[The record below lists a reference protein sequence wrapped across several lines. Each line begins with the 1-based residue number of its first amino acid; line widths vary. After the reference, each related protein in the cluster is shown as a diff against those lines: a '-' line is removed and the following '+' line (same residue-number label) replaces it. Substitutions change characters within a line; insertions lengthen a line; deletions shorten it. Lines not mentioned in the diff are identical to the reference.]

1 MVDRSGQEVTDVV
14 GLFYA
19 RASLTEPPLR
29 LAKDAPSVPVS
40 WSSIGHRP
48 TGSLAPLGADSL
60 KSRDSPHEVIT
71 RKTRVSILLTSR
83 SLLFFLKNIYIYVT
97 FIFVLEIL

>member
-1 MVDRSGQEVTDVV
+1 MYKIRRKNNEVNNMKKMVGRSGQEVTDVV

-48 TGSLAPLGADSL
+48 TGSLAPLGADS
-60 KSRDSPHEVIT
+60 
-71 RKTRVSILLTSR
+71 
-83 SLLFFLKNIYIYVT
+83 KNSDK
-97 FIFVLEIL
+97 

>member
-1 MVDRSGQEVTDVV
+1 MLVVVGRSGQEVTDVV

-60 KSRDSPHEVIT
+60 A
-71 RKTRVSILLTSR
+71 RKTLISAQKEFDKV
-83 SLLFFLKNIYIYVT
+83 
-97 FIFVLEIL
+97 

>member
-40 WSSIGHRP
+40 WSSKVPISNFWFKVAH
-48 TGSLAPLGADSL
+48 S
-60 KSRDSPHEVIT
+60 V
-71 RKTRVSILLTSR
+71 
-83 SLLFFLKNIYIYVT
+83 
-97 FIFVLEIL
+97 

>member
-1 MVDRSGQEVTDVV
+1 MVGRSGQEVTDVV

-60 KSRDSPHEVIT
+60 ETQVDTTQYGAKP
-71 RKTRVSILLTSR
+71 
-83 SLLFFLKNIYIYVT
+83 
-97 FIFVLEIL
+97 